1 MKKINLLLAL
11 STLVAAFTLSSCKH
25 GENDPFIS
33 LRSRDARIKGAW
45 NLSTVT
51 GTYTIKE
58 TVYDIFG
65 NQSTSG
71 TGTRTITLTDAGAL
85 NVTQTVSG
93 TVSNWIPVNQDWPV
107 YKLALDIQANGKC
120 SSTETVQPKGSNNT
134 RTATMDGTWNWGNDS
149 KNKNSLYCEN
159 LLGSQIINKVDAPVV
174 YYTIS
179 GLKNKEME
187 ITITSTSK
195 DSNTDKKGQKETE
208 ENYNF
213 VLTFKQ

>member
-1 MKKINLLLAL
+1 MKKLNLLFAL
-11 STLVAAFTLSSCKH
+11 TAVMAVLSISSCKH
-25 GENDPFIS
+25 GDNDPFIS
-33 LRSRDARIKGAW
+33 LRSRDARLKGTW

-71 TGTRTITLTDAGAL
+71 TGTRTINQTEAGTL

-93 TVSNWIPVNQDWPV
+93 TVSNWTIVNQNWST
-107 YKLALDIQANGKC
+107 YKLTLDILANGKC
-120 SSTETVQPKGSNNT
+120 NSTETIQSDGSKNT
-134 RTATMDGTWNWGNDS
+134 RTATMEGAWNWGNDS

-159 LLGSQIINKVDAPVV
+159 LMGSQIMNKINAPVV

-179 GLKNKEME
+179 GLKNKELE
-187 ITITSTSK
+187 ITITASSK
-195 DSNTDKKGQKETE
+195 DTNTDKKGQKETE

>member
-1 MKKINLLLAL
+1 MKKINFFLAL
-11 STLVAAFTLSSCKH
+11 TALVAALSISSCKH
-25 GENDPFIS
+25 GDNDPFLS
-33 LRSRDARIKGAW
+33 LRSRDARLKGTW

-58 TVYDIFG
+58 TVFDIFG

-93 TVSNWIPVNQDWPV
+93 TVSNWIPVNQDWSS
-107 YKLALDIQANGKC
+107 YKLTLDIQANGKC
-120 SSTETVQPKGSNNT
+120 SSTETIQPKGSNNT
-134 RTATMDGTWNWGNDS
+134 RTATMDGKWMWGNDS

-159 LLGSQIINKVDAPVV
+159 FNASQIISKIDAPVV
-174 YYTIS
+174 FYTIS
-179 GLKNKEME
+179 GLKNKELE
-187 ITITSTSK
+187 ITVTAASK
-195 DSNTDKKGQKETE
+195 DSNSDKKGQKETE